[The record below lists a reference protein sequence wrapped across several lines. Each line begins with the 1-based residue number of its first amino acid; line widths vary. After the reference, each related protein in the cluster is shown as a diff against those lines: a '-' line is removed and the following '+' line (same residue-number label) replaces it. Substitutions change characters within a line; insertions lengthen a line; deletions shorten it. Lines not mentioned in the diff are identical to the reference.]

1 MYAIIRT
8 GGKQYKVQAGDVLRI
23 EKLENA
29 LGTELDLTDIL
40 MIGGEN
46 PVVGQ
51 PTVKNAKVTVVVT
64 MQEKDRKVII
74 FKKKRRQGY
83 RRFKTHRQHFTEIFI
98 KSITSPDGK
107 TVKAD
112 GQADVVSLK
121 ERRESRLA
129 EQKAE
134 KQKLFADK
142 TARAE
147 KAASKGKGVTA
158 KAKVAKK
165 AAKKPAVKKVA
176 KKSGAKKA
184 GAKKAKTAKKTTK
197 KA

>member
-23 EKLENA
+23 EKLENK
-29 LGTELDLTDIL
+29 LGSELDLTDVL
-40 MIGGEN
+40 MIGGEA

-64 MQEKDRKVII
+64 KQTKDRKVII

-83 RRFKTHRQHFTEIFI
+83 RRFKTHRQPFTEIFV

-112 GQADVVSLK
+112 GTANVVDVAQKRADH
-121 ERRESRLA
+121 
-129 EQKAE
+129 QKSKVE
-134 KQKLFADK
+134 
-142 TARAE
+142 AR
-147 KAASKGKGVTA
+147 KAAASSKEARTE
-158 KAKVAKK
+158 KK
-165 AAKKPAVKKVA
+165 TVKKVA
-176 KKSGAKKA
+176 KKVTKKAPAKKTVKKAAGGAK
-184 GAKKAKTAKKTTK
+184 KKTTK